1 MNNKQIAQQLNLIS
15 KLMEL
20 HGESSFRARA
30 YSQAAYKID
39 KLSYAVDK
47 ENLETKAIP
56 GIGSSIKEVLS
67 QIVTEEP
74 VIVLEEL
81 LAQTPPGLIEMMNI
95 KGLGPKKLRTIWQ
108 ELEIESMG
116 ELAYACE
123 ENRLTVLKGF
133 GEKTQSNILNNIRF
147 LEQQKGWYLYADA
160 WAIVQILKSGI
171 EKFSEDWHLVGEMA
185 LQNVTIQ
192 KIDYIGI
199 KSLASISAELKKLW
213 PEEGI
218 IIDSVTQK
226 LSIHLS
232 QGPALHFHHVD
243 SKLLGLKQIELSS
256 TPEWWDSFTLNFQ
269 LPQEAASEE
278 EVWLALNKQAVP
290 YYLRHG
296 SYVESKEKLN
306 HEVPIVEEEDIKG
319 VIHAHST
326 YSDGQHTI
334 KEMAEYA
341 KALGYEYLV
350 MSDHSQSAFYANG
363 LKADRILQ
371 QHEEIDRLNAQLAPF
386 KIFKSIESDI
396 LYDGSLDYPDEILSK
411 FDLVIASIHS
421 HLQMTEEK
429 AMERVL
435 KAIEHPFTTILGH
448 PTGRLLL
455 SRPGYPLNMEKIIA
469 HCKKHDVV
477 IEINAHPRRLDLDWS
492 YISATQGS
500 GVLLSINPDA
510 HSMEGISMIKFG
522 VKAAQKGGLRRN
534 QNLSSMSLAAF
545 NTFLKA
551 QKSKH

>member
-39 KLSYAVDK
+39 KLSYTVDK

-123 ENRLTVLKGF
+123 ENRLTALKGF

-160 WAIVQILKSGI
+160 WAIVQILESSI
-171 EKFSEDWHLVGEMA
+171 ENFTEDWHLVSEMA

-192 KIDYIGI
+192 NIDYIGV
-199 KSLASISAELKKLW
+199 KSLTSISEQLKTLW
-213 PEEGI
+213 PEEEI
-218 IIDSVTQK
+218 IIDSATQK

-232 QGPALHFHHVD
+232 QGPALHFQHAD

-319 VIHAHST
+319 IIHSHST

-334 KEMAEYA
+334 KEMAEHA

-371 QHEEIDRLNAQLAPF
+371 QHEEIEELNEQLAPF

-477 IEINAHPRRLDLDWS
+477 LEINAHPRRLDLDWS
-492 YISATQGS
+492 YISATQES

-510 HSMEGISMIKFG
+510 HSIAGISMIKFG

-534 QNLSSMSLAAF
+534 QNLSSMSLDEF

>member
-39 KLSYAVDK
+39 KLTYTVDK

-123 ENRLTVLKGF
+123 ENRLTALKGF

-160 WAIVQILKSGI
+160 WAIVQILESSI
-171 EKFSEDWHLVGEMA
+171 ENFTEDWHLVSEMA

-192 KIDYIGI
+192 NIDYIGV
-199 KSLASISAELKKLW
+199 KSLTSISEQLKTLW
-213 PEEGI
+213 PEEEI
-218 IIDSVTQK
+218 IIDSATQK

-232 QGPALHFHHVD
+232 QGPALHFQHVD

-319 VIHAHST
+319 IIHSHST

-334 KEMAEYA
+334 KEMAEHA

-371 QHEEIDRLNAQLAPF
+371 QHEEIEELNEQLAPF

-411 FDLVIASIHS
+411 FDLVISSIHS

-477 IEINAHPRRLDLDWS
+477 LEINAHPRRLDLDWS
-492 YISATQGS
+492 YISATQES

-510 HSMEGISMIKFG
+510 HSIAGISMIKFG

-534 QNLSSMSLAAF
+534 QNLSSMSLDEF

>member
-39 KLSYAVDK
+39 KLTYTVDK

-123 ENRLTVLKGF
+123 ENRLTALKGF

-160 WAIVQILKSGI
+160 WAIVQILESSI
-171 EKFSEDWHLVGEMA
+171 ENFTEDWHLVSEMA

-192 KIDYIGI
+192 NIDYIGV
-199 KSLASISAELKKLW
+199 KSLTSISEQLKTLW
-213 PEEGI
+213 PEEEI
-218 IIDSVTQK
+218 IIDSATQK

-232 QGPALHFHHVD
+232 QGPALHFQHVD

-296 SYVESKEKLN
+296 SYVESKKKLN
-306 HEVPIVEEEDIKG
+306 HEVPIIEEEDIKG
-319 VIHAHST
+319 IIHSHST

-334 KEMAEYA
+334 KEMAEHA

-371 QHEEIDRLNAQLAPF
+371 QHEEIEELNEQLAPF

-477 IEINAHPRRLDLDWS
+477 LEINAHPRRLDLDWS
-492 YISATQGS
+492 YISATQES

-510 HSMEGISMIKFG
+510 HSIAGISMIKFG

-534 QNLSSMSLAAF
+534 QNLSSMSLDEF